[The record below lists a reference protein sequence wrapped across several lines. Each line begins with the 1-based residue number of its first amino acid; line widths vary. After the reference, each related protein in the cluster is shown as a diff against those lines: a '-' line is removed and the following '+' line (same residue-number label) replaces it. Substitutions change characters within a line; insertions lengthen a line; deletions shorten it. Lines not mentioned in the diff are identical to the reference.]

1 FVLIISLT
9 FSNTSNAESYLNR
22 TVNER
27 SAGIMEAQELVQQIN
42 NNELSFTRL
51 DKINTNISGV
61 GILSNTKNKVYGTAF
76 VIDDHT
82 LLTNNHV
89 VEKGFGVVNK
99 ATYDLESQSNLKFML
114 QEMQTISLILSLLKI

>member
-1 FVLIISLT
+1 MVKIAKCFSVFLFVLIISLT

-27 SAGIMEAQELVQQIN
+27 SADIMEAQELVQQIN

-61 GILSNTKNKVYGTAF
+61 GILSNTK
-76 VIDDHT
+76 I
-82 LLTNNHV
+82 
-89 VEKGFGVVNK
+89 
-99 ATYDLESQSNLKFML
+99 KFMG
-114 QEMQTISLILSLLKI
+114 LLLL

>member
-1 FVLIISLT
+1 MVKIAKCFSVFLFVLIISLT

-51 DKINTNISGV
+51 DKL
-61 GILSNTKNKVYGTAF
+61 ILIFLV
-76 VIDDHT
+76 
-82 LLTNNHV
+82 
-89 VEKGFGVVNK
+89 
-99 ATYDLESQSNLKFML
+99 LEYYPIQKIKFMG
-114 QEMQTISLILSLLKI
+114 LLLL